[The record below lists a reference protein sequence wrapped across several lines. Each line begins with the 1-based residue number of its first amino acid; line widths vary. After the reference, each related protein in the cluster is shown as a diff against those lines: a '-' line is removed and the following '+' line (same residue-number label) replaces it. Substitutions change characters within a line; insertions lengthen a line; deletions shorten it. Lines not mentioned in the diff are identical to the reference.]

1 MNSKFKLL
9 TPRRQTLL
17 ALAIIGILCAFYLD
31 LNPAQLISS
40 DGWKIA
46 SDFFAAAFHP
56 ALSYQ
61 DTNAS
66 ATWDPLLLK
75 AAKGMLRTFQYA
87 LMAMSVSLIGGLIF
101 GFLGSKKWW
110 PQRRKPIISALLNT
124 AYIATRAIMAF
135 ARSIHE
141 LIWGLLFVTAI
152 GLSAEAAV
160 IAIAI
165 PYSGTL
171 GKIFSEILDE
181 QDTLSTRTLRD
192 IGSNS
197 ITAFLFGTVVAS
209 LPDIL
214 TYTLYRFECALRA
227 SAILGFIG
235 IETIGY
241 YISAAANELH
251 WREVWT
257 YLYVLIAVMI
267 LIDRWGAAIRHR
279 LTTHNINT
287 CLT

>member
-1 MNSKFKLL
+1 MKRILSR
-9 TPRRQTLL
+9 TAP
-17 ALAIIGILCAFYLD
+17 GIRD
-31 LNPAQLISS
+31 SS
-40 DGWKIA
+40 H
-46 SDFFAAAFHP
+46 S
-56 ALSYQ
+56 
-61 DTNAS
+61 
-66 ATWDPLLLK
+66 
-75 AAKGMLRTFQYA
+75 R
-87 LMAMSVSLIGGLIF
+87 
-101 GFLGSKKWW
+101 
-110 PQRRKPIISALLNT
+110 
-124 AYIATRAIMAF
+124 
-135 ARSIHE
+135 
-141 LIWGLLFVTAI
+141 I
-152 GLSAEAAV
+152 GLSAEAAI

-181 QDTLSTRTLRD
+181 QDSLATRTLRD

-209 LPDIL
+209 LPGIL

-257 YLYVLIAVMI
+257 YLYVLIIVMI

-279 LTTHNINT
+279 LTNHQAT